1 MYDSTGA
8 ELCHLYYSN
17 TACLG
22 SSLDTD
28 SGVRY
33 SRHHNSFK
41 MNFILDNILFQGYGP
56 ETITIGDVTS
66 GYKYLYFVTN
76 YSETPLFDDG
86 VNCVATVYGPNNAGS
101 VQVPVVGTEKYFL
114 IGCFETFD
122 NFQFITQNN
131 NVPDEPSAYPTEC
144 P

>member
-1 MYDSTGA
+1 MFDYTGA
-8 ELCHLYYSN
+8 EICHLYYSN
-17 TACLG
+17 VEWLG

-28 SGVRY
+28 SGVRDSELLKKISY
-33 SRHHNSFK
+33 VNSWQIRFK
-41 MNFILDNILFQGYGP
+41 GFGP

-76 YSETPLFDDG
+76 YDETPLFDDG

-101 VQVPVVGTEKYFL
+101 VQVPIVGTEKYFL
-114 IGCFETFD
+114 VGCFETFS

-131 NVPDEPSAYPTEC
+131 NVPSAYPAEC

>member
-1 MYDSTGA
+1 M
-8 ELCHLYYSN
+8 YYSN
-17 TACLG
+17 DECLG

-28 SGVRY
+28 SGVRD
-33 SRHHNSFK
+33 SELSSLFINSWQIWFK
-41 MNFILDNILFQGYGP
+41 GFGP

-76 YSETPLFDDG
+76 YDETPLFDDG

-101 VQVPVVGTEKYFL
+101 VQVPIVGTEKYFL
-114 IGCFETFD
+114 VGCFETFD

-131 NVPDEPSAYPTEC
+131 NVPDEPSVYPAEC